1 MRFPN
6 VSRLSNRATDR
17 DSVVSQVAAEAL
29 AERRPQG
36 RMLVAGDTDGAM
48 EEALRDGGAEVVS
61 WHRLALDGKHAAP
74 WPADGAFDGAVL
86 RLPRGWAAFEMAL
99 HALAARLPVGAPLWI
114 AGSNDEGIT
123 SAPKRLADLADGVE
137 TLTIK
142 RRARLLE
149 TRRTATPAHGALEDW
164 REAVALP
171 LPGRDEPLPLVSY
184 PGLFA
189 HGRLDAGT
197 ECLLS
202 VLPEVAAG
210 TAVLDFGCG
219 AGVIARTVRERTPDA
234 RLTLLDIDAVALHA
248 ARQNVPDA
256 ELVLSDGLSGLG
268 TRERFGLILSNP
280 PLHRGKDED
289 FGMLEAL
296 VTGTKQ
302 YLKLRGSLV
311 AVTQRTAGV
320 GKLFKSA
327 FGHAEMLMETPQF
340 QVWSGTPK

>member
-1 MRFPN
+1 M
-6 VSRLSNRATDR
+6 SRLSNRATDR
-17 DSVVSQVAAEAL
+17 DSTVAGVAAEAL
-29 AERRPQG
+29 ADRRPQG
-36 RMLVAGDTDGAM
+36 RILVAGDTDGAM
-48 EEALRDGGAEVVS
+48 EEALTEGGAEVVS
-61 WHRLALDGKHAAP
+61 WHRLGLDGKPATP

-99 HALAARLPVGAPLWI
+99 HALAARLPAGAPLWI

-123 SAPKRLADLADGVE
+123 SAPKRFDGLAEGVE

-149 TRRTATPAHGALEDW
+149 TRRTSDSAKGNLEDW
-164 REAVALP
+164 RETVALP
-171 LPGRDEPLPLVSY
+171 LPGRDGALDLVSY

-189 HGRLDAGT
+189 HGRLDTGT
-197 ECLLS
+197 ECLLQ
-202 VLPEVAAG
+202 VLPEIAAG

-219 AGVIARTVRERTPDA
+219 AGVIARAVRERTPDA

-256 ELVLSDGLSGLG
+256 ECVLSDGLAGLG
-268 TRERFGLILSNP
+268 ARERFGLIVSNP

-296 VTGTKQ
+296 VAGTKQ

-320 GKLFKSA
+320 GKLFKTA
-327 FGHAEMLMETPQF
+327 FGHADLLLETPQF
-340 QVWSGTPK
+340 QVWKGTPK

>member
-1 MRFPN
+1 M
-6 VSRLSNRATDR
+6 SRLSNRATDR
-17 DSVVSQVAAEAL
+17 ESTVAGVAAEAL
-29 AERRPQG
+29 SERRPQG
-36 RMLVAGDTDGAM
+36 RILVAGDSDGAM
-48 EEALRDGGAEVVS
+48 EEALAEGGAQVVS
-61 WHRLALDGKHAAP
+61 WHRLALDGKPATP
-74 WPADGAFDGAVL
+74 WPAEGPFDGAVL

-99 HALAARLPVGAPLWI
+99 HALASRLAPGAPLWI
-114 AGSNDEGIT
+114 VGSNDEGIT
-123 SAPKRLADLADGVE
+123 SAPKRFDGLVEGAE

-142 RRARLLE
+142 RRARVLE
-149 TRRTATPAHGALEDW
+149 TRRTGAPAKGNLEDW
-164 REAVALP
+164 RETVTVAV
-171 LPGRDEPLPLVSY
+171 PGHGDPLPLVSY

-189 HGRLDAGT
+189 HGHLDAGT
-197 ECLLS
+197 ECLLK
-202 VLPEVAAG
+202 VLPEIAPG

-219 AGVIARTVRERTPDA
+219 AGVITRAVRERTPDA

-256 ELVLSDGLSGLG
+256 EYVLSDGLSGLG

-296 VTGTKQ
+296 VAGTKQ

-320 GKLFKSA
+320 GKLFRTA
-327 FGHAEMLMETPQF
+327 FGHADLLLETPQF
-340 QVWSGTPK
+340 QVWKGTPK

>member
-1 MRFPN
+1 M
-6 VSRLSNRATDR
+6 SRLSNRATDR
-17 DSVVSQVAAEAL
+17 ESTVAGVAAEAL
-29 AERRPQG
+29 SERRPQG
-36 RMLVAGDTDGAM
+36 RILVAGDSDGAM
-48 EEALRDGGAEVVS
+48 EDALTEGGAQVVS
-61 WHRLALDGKHAAP
+61 WHRLALDGKPATP
-74 WPADGAFDGAVL
+74 WPAEGPFDGAVL

-99 HALAARLPVGAPLWI
+99 HALASRLAPGAPLWI
-114 AGSNDEGIT
+114 VGSNDEGIT
-123 SAPKRLADLADGVE
+123 SAPKRFDGLVEDAE

-142 RRARLLE
+142 RRARVLE
-149 TRRTATPAHGALEDW
+149 TRRTGAPAKGNLEDW
-164 REAVALP
+164 REAVTHAV
-171 LPGRDEPLPLVSY
+171 PGHADPLPLVSY

-189 HGRLDAGT
+189 HGHLDAGT
-197 ECLLS
+197 ECLLK
-202 VLPEVAAG
+202 VLPEIAPG

-219 AGVIARTVRERTPDA
+219 AGVITRAVRERTPDA

-256 ELVLSDGLSGLG
+256 EYVLSDGLSGLG

-296 VTGTKQ
+296 VAGTKQ

-320 GKLFKSA
+320 GKLFKTA
-327 FGHAEMLMETPQF
+327 FGHADLLLETPQF
-340 QVWSGTPK
+340 QVWKGTPK

>member
-1 MRFPN
+1 M
-6 VSRLSNRATDR
+6 SRLDNRAGDR
-17 DSVVSQVAAEAL
+17 DATLAAVAAEAL

-36 RMLVAGDTDGAM
+36 RILVAFDSDGGISH
-48 EEALRDGGAEVVS
+48 ALAEGGAEVTN
-61 WHRLALDGKHAAP
+61 WHRLALGGQVAATP
-74 WPADGAFDGAVL
+74 WPAEGAFDAAVL
-86 RLPRGWAAFEMAL
+86 RLPRGWASFGMAL
-99 HALAARLPVGAPLWI
+99 HAVASRLEPGAPLWI
-114 AGSNDEGIT
+114 VGGNDEGIA
-123 SAPKRLADLADGVE
+123 SAPKHVDGLLDEPE

-142 RRARLLE
+142 RRVRVLE
-149 TRRTATPAHGALEDW
+149 TRRTHAHARGSLEDW
-164 REAVALP
+164 RESVP
-171 LPGRDEPLPLVSY
+171 VPVPGGGEPLELVSY

-202 VLPEVAAG
+202 VLPEVAPG
-210 TAVLDFGCG
+210 TNVLDFGCG
-219 AGVIARTVRERTPDA
+219 AGVIARAVRERTPDV
-234 RLTLLDIDAVALHA
+234 RLTLLDVDALALHA

-268 TRERFGLILSNP
+268 SRDRFGLILSNP

-296 VTGTKQ
+296 VAGTKQ

-320 GKLFKSA
+320 GKLFKGA
-327 FGHAEMLMETPQF
+327 FGHSDLLLETPQF
-340 QVWSGTPK
+340 QVWRGTPK